1 MGARKCGAFLA
12 RLDRDPHPTCTRC
25 RGKICTRDMT
35 CDFCAVWFA
44 EQWELFAKKRS
55 YKEWKH
61 RPSGSAPPAQ
71 QTSPRAETSSGVSR
85 PGTSSASSSRPLGG
99 QEKQGGSRGAPGVV
113 LGGAPSP
120 PARPRSSE
128 RGGSA
133 SRLASG
139 VGGLAPSSPSPSG
152 GGGAGVA
159 RSRQTPLSRVS
170 ESVDSP
176 QFSPHV
182 PRRENSRES
191 SVSCSR
197 DSRSSGRGSRKDK
210 RARSRKGSSCGRRS
224 RSCSSSRSLSR
235 GRESGRWSLS
245 ASRSSRGR
253 SRRERSRL
261 LTATALGVEAL
272 GRVVTAL
279 DVSGRGLLTATTPA
293 VSVRVP
299 LPVVRDHT
307 LSRVT
312 RVTARGQACDYLLL
326 LPACGQKKQDDFPD
340 EEPRRVWRL
349 LPLSLLW
356 LLERRRMLLLLQEG
370 HP

>member
-1 MGARKCGAFLA
+1 MTFVLCGLLSSGSF
-12 RLDRDPHPTCTRC
+12 
-25 RGKICTRDMT
+25 
-35 CDFCAVWFA
+35 
-44 EQWELFAKKRS
+44 FAKKRS
-55 YKEWKH
+55 YKERKH

-113 LGGAPSP
+113 LDGAPSP

-139 VGGLAPSSPSPSG
+139 MGGLAPSSPSPSG

-197 DSRSSGRGSRKDK
+197 ALSSRDSRSSGRGSRKDK
-210 RARSRKGSSCGRRS
+210 RARSREGSSRGRRRRS
-224 RSCSSSRSLSR
+224 RSRSSSRSRSR
-235 GRESGRWSLS
+235 GRERGRRSLS

-253 SRRERSRL
+253 SRRERSRSSDRYHSRRGSSRSRR
-261 LTATALGVEAL
+261 ARSRSSDRYRSHRDRSQRERSRSFDRYRSRRERARSPARRALPSRSRDRL
-272 GRVVTAL
+272 R
-279 DVSGRGLLTATTPA
+279 S
-293 VSVRVP
+293 SVR
-299 LPVVRDHT
+299 
-307 LSRVT
+307 
-312 RVTARGQACDYLLL
+312 
-326 LPACGQKKQDDFPD
+326 LPASPAACGRKKQDDWPD
-340 EEPRRVWRL
+340 KDPRRVWRL

>member
-1 MGARKCGAFLA
+1 MNCEIYWYNVNHLN
-12 RLDRDPHPTCTRC
+12 
-25 RGKICTRDMT
+25 
-35 CDFCAVWFA
+35 
-44 EQWELFAKKRS
+44 
-55 YKEWKH
+55 
-61 RPSGSAPPAQ
+61 APRFTLIGYDTATAQ
-71 QTSPRAETSSGVSR
+71 S
-85 PGTSSASSSRPLGG
+85 
-99 QEKQGGSRGAPGVV
+99 
-113 LGGAPSP
+113 
-120 PARPRSSE
+120 
-128 RGGSA
+128 GSA

-197 DSRSSGRGSRKDK
+197 ALSSRDSRSSGVD
-210 RARSRKGSSCGRRS
+210 
-224 RSCSSSRSLSR
+224 R
-235 GRESGRWSLS
+235 GRIRGLGLESVALVDVALAPLPVRGQEGVSVGGGHHPRHALLVVAHAVSGR
-245 ASRSSRGR
+245 G
-253 SRRERSRL
+253 L

-272 GRVVTAL
+272 GRVVTGLDPRIDTGHAVTAL
-279 DVSGRGLLTATTPA
+279 DVSGRGLLTAPAPA

-299 LPVVRDHT
+299 LPVGGSGAIVHDRT
-307 LSRVT
+307 LSRVA
-312 RVTARGQACDYLLL
+312 RVTARGQACNYLLL
-326 LPACGQKKQDDFPD
+326 LPACGRKKQDDWPD

-370 HP
+370 RP

>member
-1 MGARKCGAFLA
+1 MTFVLCGLLSSGTFLLRKDPTKNGNIALQA
-12 RLDRDPHPTCTRC
+12 LRPLLSRLP
-25 RGKICTRDMT
+25 
-35 CDFCAVWFA
+35 
-44 EQWELFAKKRS
+44 
-55 YKEWKH
+55 
-61 RPSGSAPPAQ
+61 
-71 QTSPRAETSSGVSR
+71 PRAETSSGVSR
-85 PGTSSASSSRPLGG
+85 PGTSSASSSHPLGG

-128 RGGSA
+128 RGESA

-139 VGGLAPSSPSPSG
+139 VGGLTPSSPSPSG
-152 GGGAGVA
+152 GGEAGVA

-191 SVSCSR
+191 SASCSR
-197 DSRSSGRGSRKDK
+197 GVDRGRIRGLGLERVALVDVAVALALAPLPVRGQEGVSVGCDHHPRHALLVVTHAVSGRG
-210 RARSRKGSSCGRRS
+210 
-224 RSCSSSRSLSR
+224 
-235 GRESGRWSLS
+235 
-245 ASRSSRGR
+245 
-253 SRRERSRL
+253 L
-261 LTATALGVEAL
+261 LTAAALGVEDL
-272 GRVVTAL
+272 GRVVTGLDPRIDTGHAVTAL
-279 DVSGRGLLTATTPA
+279 DVSGRGLLTAAAPV

-299 LPVVRDHT
+299 LPVGGSGAIVRDRT
-307 LSRVT
+307 LSRVA
-312 RVTARGQACDYLLL
+312 RVTARGQACGYLLL
-326 LPACGQKKQDDFPD
+326 LPACGRKKQDDWPD
-340 EEPRRVWRL
+340 EEPRRVWRR